1 MELKEE
7 EFALVQSLRDAIRQ
21 ELVKQHQDVEDYP
34 TWIVYSALSM
44 ELCSLA
50 VFEGMPVHSL
60 MEGILST
67 YRKMEKCHE

>member
-1 MELKEE
+1 MQAEKEFEL
-7 EFALVQSLRDAIRQ
+7 LTSLRTAIKQ
-21 ELVKQHQDVEDYP
+21 ELQKQLESTEDYP

-67 YRKMEKCHE
+67 YRKMEQCHE